1 MFDLDE
7 TFIEALS
14 LANIKCIAAVIL
26 RGMASIL
33 SNVHDIL
40 HEQHFFEFYKCN
52 LGFSKGKMH
61 FFPKVLENWS
71 SCQIK
76 ENNFFLGGGRTKSNN

>member
-1 MFDLDE
+1 MKQETLTSLTDWFLLFDLDE

-33 SNVHDIL
+33 SNVHDIF
-40 HEQHFFEFYKCN
+40 HVQH
-52 LGFSKGKMH
+52 
-61 FFPKVLENWS
+61 
-71 SCQIK
+71 
-76 ENNFFLGGGRTKSNN
+76 